1 MTYIKILRKDIKM
14 ARPKMVTIRLSEI
27 ENKAVREIASKNQ
40 ISTSEY
46 IRNLIF
52 IKDTPECNGGTTTP
66 PLHQ

>member
-1 MTYIKILRKDIKM
+1 M

-52 IKDTPECNGGTTTP
+52 IKDTPECNGGATTP
-66 PLHQ
+66 L

>member
-1 MTYIKILRKDIKM
+1 M
-14 ARPKMVTIRLSEI
+14 ARPKMVTIRLNEI

-52 IKDTPECNGGTTTP
+52 IKDPPECNGGTTTP